1 MVADERN
8 EKFVATVL
16 KDESKIAIAAAFKKL
31 VPQFADAETAVGMRL
46 TIAFDEIAEGQKTF
60 YPFALGKLA
69 ESAENRR
76 IDRKKLTQASL

>member
-1 MVADERN
+1 
-8 EKFVATVL
+8 
-16 KDESKIAIAAAFKKL
+16 
-31 VPQFADAETAVGMRL
+31 VGMRL

-76 IDRKKLTQASL
+76 IDRKELTQASL